1 MPDRISLHIDTESFA
16 AAGAELARV
25 AEEEIAPAAR
35 LVEDAF
41 AGAARAIERD
51 LARAARSGSLSLKGL
66 ADAIVRDL
74 GRAAINTLVRRPIET
89 FLTNALTAPFG
100 GARAAGGLALRGQSY
115 LVGERGP
122 ELFTPSASGAVAP
135 AGGGAARAGVQVS
148 IVLPGV
154 SDARAFR
161 QSETQIA
168 AALARALAKANRNA

>member
-16 AAGAELARV
+16 AAGAELTRV

-51 LARAARSGSLSLKGL
+51 LARAARAGSLSFKGL
-66 ADAIVRDL
+66 ADAIIRDL
-74 GRAAINTLVRRPIET
+74 GRVAVDTLVRRPLET

-122 ELFTPSASGAVAP
+122 ELFTPGASGAIAP
-135 AGGGAARAGVQVS
+135 AGSGASRAAISVS

-154 SDARAFR
+154 ADARAFR

-168 AALARALAKANRNA
+168 AAAARALAQASRNA